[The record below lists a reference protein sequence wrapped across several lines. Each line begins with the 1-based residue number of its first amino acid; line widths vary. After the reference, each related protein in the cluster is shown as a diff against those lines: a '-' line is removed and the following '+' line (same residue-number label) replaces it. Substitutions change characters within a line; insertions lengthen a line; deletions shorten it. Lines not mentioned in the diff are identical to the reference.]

1 MMHITSQPQSNA
13 KLWGLQ
19 LLFGWMNLALA
30 VPSIYLMFGL
40 PLVLRQHG
48 WEGTEIGLLQLA
60 ALPAIFKFLFA
71 MPVQRVRFG
80 RGHFVHW
87 VWLISA
93 LLLALYVAIGW
104 QNLIAHKPLLF
115 VLTFLISIATT
126 WLDIPVNALAV
137 QWLPRSEQLRA
148 GSIRSAALFIG
159 AIVGGGVMVLVL
171 SRWGWQAPFV
181 LMGAALLLG
190 CLPFAALRAQASLPV
205 QDSAADNATPAMLAD
220 WVSFFAQP
228 GAKQWTWMLL
238 TSFPFIGAVWLF
250 LKPLMLDQ
258 GMPLE
263 QVAWTIGIAGGIT
276 GALFSLIGGRLI
288 LVLGTA
294 RAIVLYLLAAFAAL
308 ALLTVVVWAKL
319 GAVWLTISAL
329 IVAASMGAISAL
341 MFGLTMFFTRRQ
353 RNASDY
359 GLQSTIFTVARL
371 AVPVAAGVM
380 LDVLGHVGMLAGM
393 SIGVLC
399 ALGLALR
406 ARHSVG
412 TTAQKVM
419 AGED

>member
-1 MMHITSQPQSNA
+1 LPINHEQTHDA
-13 KLWGLQ
+13 
-19 LLFGWMNLALA
+19 
-30 VPSIYLMFGL
+30 IYEHTQTLG
-40 PLVLRQHG
+40 
-48 WEGTEIGLLQLA
+48 A
-60 ALPAIFKFLFA
+60 ATA
-71 MPVQRVRFG
+71 
-80 RGHFVHW
+80 
-87 VWLISA
+87 VWLDESGLGCPQHLPDVRPAAGAASA
-93 LLLALYVAIGW
+93 RLGGDGNRPAATGRAACHLQIPVRHAGAARALRARAFRALVVADERVAAGDVRRHRLAEFDC
-104 QNLIAHKPLLF
+104 P
-115 VLTFLISIATT
+115 
-126 WLDIPVNALAV
+126 PVNALAV

-171 SRWGWQAPFV
+171 SRWSWQAPFV
-181 LMGAALLLG
+181 IMGAALLVG

-205 QDSAADNATPAMLAD
+205 QDSATDNTPPAILAD
-220 WVSFFAQP
+220 WASFFAQP
-228 GAKQWTWMLL
+228 GATQWTWMLL

-250 LKPLMLDQ
+250 LKLLMLDQ

-263 QVAWTIGIAGGIT
+263 QVAWTIGIAGGVT

-288 LVLGTA
+288 SVLGTA
-294 RAIVLYLLAAFAAL
+294 RAIVLYLLAALAAL
-308 ALLTVVVWAKL
+308 VLLTVVVWAKL

-341 MFGLTMFFTRRQ
+341 MLGLTMFFTRRQ

-380 LDVLGHVGMLAGM
+380 LDYLGHVGMLTGM

-419 AGED
+419 ARED

>member
-1 MMHITSQPQSNA
+1 MMHVTRQPKNNA

-19 LLFGWMNLALA
+19 LLFGWMNLVLA

-71 MPVQRVRFG
+71 MPVQRVCFG

-93 LLLALYVAIGW
+93 LLLAMYVAIGW
-104 QNLIAHKPLLF
+104 QNLIQHKIPLF
-115 VLTFLISIATT
+115 ALTFLISIATT

-159 AIVGGGVMVLVL
+159 AIIGGGVMVLVL
-171 SRWGWQAPFV
+171 SRWGWQVPFV
-181 LMGAALLLG
+181 IMGAALLLG
-190 CLPFAALRAQASLPV
+190 CLPFAALRTQASLPV
-205 QDSAADNATPAMLAD
+205 QNSAAGNAAPAMLAD

-263 QVAWTIGIAGGIT
+263 QVAWTIGIAGGVT

-288 LVLGTA
+288 SVLGTA
-294 RAIVLYLLAAFAAL
+294 RAIVLYLLGAL
-308 ALLTVVVWAKL
+308 CALILLTVVVWAKL

-380 LDVLGHVGMLAGM
+380 LDALGHVGMLTGM
-393 SIGVLC
+393 SVGVLC
-399 ALGLALR
+399 ALGLALH

-419 AGED
+419 EEK

>member
-1 MMHITSQPQSNA
+1 M
-13 KLWGLQ
+13 
-19 LLFGWMNLALA
+19 
-30 VPSIYLMFGL
+30 
-40 PLVLRQHG
+40 
-48 WEGTEIGLLQLA
+48 
-60 ALPAIFKFLFA
+60 
-71 MPVQRVRFG
+71 
-80 RGHFVHW
+80 
-87 VWLISA
+87 
-93 LLLALYVAIGW
+93 
-104 QNLIAHKPLLF
+104 
-115 VLTFLISIATT
+115 
-126 WLDIPVNALAV
+126 
-137 QWLPRSEQLRA
+137 
-148 GSIRSAALFIG
+148 
-159 AIVGGGVMVLVL
+159 
-171 SRWGWQAPFV
+171 
-181 LMGAALLLG
+181 
-190 CLPFAALRAQASLPV
+190 
-205 QDSAADNATPAMLAD
+205 AD

-228 GAKQWTWMLL
+228 GAKHWTWMLL

-288 LVLGTA
+288 SVLGTA
-294 RAIVLYLLAAFAAL
+294 RAIVLYLLAALCAL
-308 ALLTVVVWAKL
+308 VLLTVVVWAKL

-371 AVPVAAGVM
+371 TAPVAAGMM
-380 LDVLGHVGMLAGM
+380 LDALGHVGMLAGM
-393 SIGVLC
+393 SCGVLC

-406 ARHSVG
+406 TRHSVG

-419 AGED
+419 AGEE

>member
-1 MMHITSQPQSNA
+1 MSTP
-13 KLWGLQ
+13 KRWGLQ
-19 LLFGWMNLALA
+19 LLFGWMNLVLA

-87 VWLISA
+87 LWLMSA
-93 LLLALYVAIGW
+93 LLLAMYVAIGW
-104 QNLIAHKPLLF
+104 QNLIAHKLPLF
-115 VLTFLISIATT
+115 ALTFLISIATT

-181 LMGAALLLG
+181 IMGAALLGG

-205 QDSAADNATPAMLAD
+205 QDSATDNTPPAILAD
-220 WVSFFAQP
+220 WASFFAQP
-228 GAKQWTWMLL
+228 GATQWTWMLL

-263 QVAWTIGIAGGIT
+263 QVAWTIGIAGGVT

-288 LVLGTA
+288 SVLGTA
-294 RAIVLYLLAAFAAL
+294 RAIVLYLLAALAAL
-308 ALLTVVVWAKL
+308 VLLTVVVWAKL

-371 AVPVAAGVM
+371 VVPVAAGVM
-380 LDVLGHVGMLAGM
+380 LDYLGQVGMLTGM

-412 TTAQKVM
+412 ATAQKVM
-419 AGED
+419 ARED

>member
-1 MMHITSQPQSNA
+1 MNKTRI
-13 KLWGLQ
+13 WGLQ

-48 WEGTEIGLLQLA
+48 WTGTEIGLLQLA
-60 ALPAIFKFLFA
+60 ALPAIFKFIFA

-87 VWLISA
+87 LWLISA
-93 LLLALYVAIGW
+93 LLLVLYVVIGW
-104 QNLIAHKPLLF
+104 QNLIHHKLPLF
-115 VLTFLISIATT
+115 ALTFLISIATT

-159 AIVGGGVMVLVL
+159 AIVGGGVMVLVVL

-181 LMGAALLLG
+181 IMGAALLLG
-190 CLPFAALRAQASLPV
+190 CLPFAALRAQASLPE
-205 QDSAADNATPAMLAD
+205 QNPASEQPSAASGVMAD
-220 WVSFFAQP
+220 WASFFAQP

-250 LKPLMLDQ
+250 LKPLMVDQ
-258 GMPLE
+258 GIPPQQIAM
-263 QVAWTIGIAGGIT
+263 TIGVAGGIT

-288 LVLGTA
+288 SVLGTT
-294 RAIVLYLLAAFAAL
+294 RAIVLYLLAALAAL
-308 ALLTVVVWAKL
+308 VLLTVVVWAKL
-319 GAVWLTISAL
+319 GAIWLTISAL

-359 GLQSTIFTVARL
+359 GLQSTIFTIARL

-380 LDVLGHVGMLAGM
+380 LDHLGHVSMLTGM
-393 SIGVLC
+393 SLGVLC
-399 ALGLALR
+399 ALALALW

-412 TTAQKVM
+412 TTAQTVM
-419 AGED
+419 AEES

>member
-1 MMHITSQPQSNA
+1 MMNVISQPQSNA
-13 KLWGLQ
+13 KIWGLQ
-19 LLFGWMNLALA
+19 LLFGWMNLVLA

-48 WEGTEIGLLQLA
+48 WTGTEIGLLQLA
-60 ALPAIFKFLFA
+60 AIPAIFKFLFA

-93 LLLALYVAIGW
+93 LLLAMYVAIGW
-104 QNLIAHKPLLF
+104 QNLIAHKLPLF
-115 VLTFLISIATT
+115 ALTFLISIATT

-181 LMGAALLLG
+181 IMGAALLLG
-190 CLPFAALRAQASLPV
+190 CLPFAALRAQAALPV
-205 QDSAADNATPAMLAD
+205 QDSAADNAPPAMLAD

-238 TSFPFIGAVWLF
+238 TSFPFIGAAWLF

-263 QVAWTIGIAGGIT
+263 QVAWTIGVAGGIT

-288 LVLGTA
+288 SVLGTA
-294 RAIVLYLLAAFAAL
+294 RAIVLYLLAALCAL
-308 ALLTVVVWAKL
+308 MLLTVVVWAKL

-380 LDVLGHVGMLAGM
+380 LDYLGQVGMLTGM

-419 AGED
+419 KEK